1 MRFISTISLG
11 VIGTATASDPCFDLC
26 LTVPGAC
33 TDEEASFCV
42 DGQCTS
48 LFWMET
54 GVLCNSSNRAC
65 MSEPRAS
72 VSCQEAET
80 IVVSENVEGV
90 TAFHG
95 SKTAASA
102 PIPDLG
108 LELGNLSFA
117 PRETGVSGLA
127 SGIVPG
133 RKGIYNL
140 GATCYLAS
148 ALQVVMHS
156 RSIREA
162 IVADFAAGE
171 APMDHLVYGNFVNL
185 MQQMY
190 ETASEEPLD
199 LSMLLFALHEFNDHS
214 AFKNES
220 DDSFQALMVLLRG
233 LAEASPRVAEAVEL
247 ETRGRR
253 ECTVCNRESD
263 MPVTR
268 LGVQFISFPGSE
280 RQYSVPE
287 MLAAHFSPGKVV
299 DVHCET
305 CKANA
310 LQVESPVVTKLPK
323 LLTIAVNRYTY
334 EAEKIRTSLDIPLEI
349 SMAGVVAGGEEIRYR
364 LVGIERHMG
373 GHWLLDYLDTDR
385 MEWIHSNDVHIHVI
399 SGRPRNGGDDPA
411 IVFYE
416 LIQ

>member
-1 MRFISTISLG
+1 MRYISTILLG
-11 VIGTATASDPCFDLC
+11 VIGTASATDPCFDLC
-26 LTVPGAC
+26 LTLPGAC
-33 TDEEASFCV
+33 TQEASFCV
-42 DGQCTS
+42 DEQCTS
-48 LFWMET
+48 LFWMDT

-65 MSEPRAS
+65 MVVPRAS

-90 TAFHG
+90 TVFDG
-95 SKTAASA
+95 TKTSGSA
-102 PIPDLG
+102 PVPDHG

-117 PRETGVSGLA
+117 PREDEASALA
-127 SGIVPG
+127 SVVVPG

-190 ETASEEPLD
+190 ETTSDEPLD

-214 AFKNES
+214 SFQNES
-220 DDSFQALMVLLRG
+220 DDSFQALMVMLRG

-247 ETRGRR
+247 ETRGGR
-253 ECTVCNRESD
+253 ECTVCNQASE

-268 LGVQFISFPGSE
+268 LGVQFVSFPGSD

-287 MLAAHFSPGKVV
+287 MLVAHFSPGKAVEV
-299 DVHCET
+299 RCET
-305 CKANA
+305 CKSNP

-334 EAEKIRTSLDIPLEI
+334 EAEKIKTSLDIPLEI
-349 SMAGVVAGGEEIRYR
+349 SMAGVVPGGEAIRYR

-416 LIQ
+416 LI